1 MNNLEK
7 KIIALLKEDAR
18 YSAQKIAV
26 MLGATETEVA
36 QTIKDLENKPPLTD
50 EASAIII
57 SNLNNH
63 IYASLNNTIK
73 SFTETLQSNSTLLKE
88 GKYKAPELTQTI
100 YNNLQILNDWLTAN
114 LTQNI

>member
-36 QTIKDLENKPPLTD
+36 QTIKDLERLLFEDLRIDEDKFNELNKQDILELAPLYRST
-50 EASAIII
+50 
-57 SNLNNH
+57 NLN
-63 IYASLNNTIK
+63 LLIK
-73 SFTETLQSNSTLLKE
+73 LLKGE
-88 GKYKAPELTQTI
+88 K
-100 YNNLQILNDWLTAN
+100 
-114 LTQNI
+114 